1 MSKADRSRDAAA
13 RWFARAQD
21 PDISAQER
29 QALAEWLA
37 ASERHRAEYAALER
51 IWGTAGAMDA
61 ARLRALAEPAGGAGM
76 PAARRAAAG
85 WPGRRGAW
93 VAGTCA
99 LALAGGWLAW
109 QSAVPEPGGRVPG
122 AQVPAAYQAAFS
134 TAPGERRTVRLP
146 DGSRIQ
152 LNTRSRVAVHF
163 QAGRRDVAL
172 LEGEAMFEVAH
183 DGAQPF
189 IVDAGAG
196 SVTVTGTRFDVR
208 RRTAGMEVAVESGSV
223 DVRGHS
229 DAPRKAGAAV
239 RLTAGLGATVDGSG
253 AVAPAAPVDLSAALA
268 WRDGKLVFN
277 DRPLSEVAA
286 EVSRYRRQPVRVADA
301 VAARLRVS
309 SVFSA
314 DDPDALLAALPHFL
328 PVAVRQLADGSA
340 EIFSP

>member
-1 MSKADRSRDAAA
+1 
-13 RWFARAQD
+13 
-21 PDISAQER
+21 
-29 QALAEWLA
+29 
-37 ASERHRAEYAALER
+37 
-51 IWGTAGAMDA
+51 
-61 ARLRALAEPAGGAGM
+61 
-76 PAARRAAAG
+76 
-85 WPGRRGAW
+85 
-93 VAGTCA
+93 
-99 LALAGGWLAW
+99 
-109 QSAVPEPGGRVPG
+109 
-122 AQVPAAYQAAFS
+122 
-134 TAPGERRTVRLP
+134 
-146 DGSRIQ
+146 
-152 LNTRSRVAVHF
+152 
-163 QAGRRDVAL
+163 
-172 LEGEAMFEVAH
+172 MFEVAH

-268 WRDGKLVFN
+268 RRDGKLVFN

-340 EIFSP
+340 EIFRHRFRFCARASSSCRRRPLRRAVFSRTQPEQADVTPFQPIFPGARRGTMAAVAATLPAPWRRLRSRRPIARRPWRSISAPSRWPMPRPARPPDFHPALLCPRPVAGRQAPRYAAACRRRRSRSCSKAAASATSAAAATASCCSLRRRPAPRRTLARRLLLLRVQSTRAPCWHPWR